1 MTRTARRLAF
11 ALAASLA
18 LHLLPLLPLPG
29 EAVKNA
35 PLAPSTASM
44 PLTATLRPPPGLEHL
59 RLPPSRPA
67 APPQAASTHAAPAL
81 AASTSGQKRAVLSST
96 AATSAKTTATPSSA
110 TRPTRAPGWTQ
121 AVSSHLKALQERQAF
136 YPPAAIAAG
145 LEGRVEVLMLLDE
158 SGQVVAARVEH
169 SSGQALLDDAALHA
183 VRSLRTLPADAPREA
198 ILPIVFRLKDGQR

>member
-44 PLTATLRPPPGLEHL
+44 PLTATLHPPPGLEHL

-67 APPQAASTHAAPAL
+67 AASTHAAPAL

-96 AATSAKTTATPSSA
+96 AATSAKTTTSTTSPPSA

-169 SSGQALLDDAALHA
+169 SSGHALLDDAALHA